1 MSEMIQ
7 KLGELGPE
15 IVMLIG
21 ACFCLVVGLHKS
33 AEIRK
38 LTVAVAAV
46 TLIFAGFFNAFQAID
61 SDSTWTLAIYTKM
74 IVCVIGVLILFFAA
88 DVPDKLKMSKD
99 AEKHP
104 ENFDAANVIR
114 GEFYAFFLFS
124 LTGVMLCGGAN
135 DLVWLFLALEL
146 TSLPTY
152 VMVATGRDS
161 IKANEAGIKYFF
173 LGAMAAAIFLYG
185 FAMIYGATGETNF
198 QAIRNCVAV
207 TGVTPLMTLGM
218 VLSIIGIAFKIAGFP
233 MHFYTADVYEG
244 APTPVTAFLA
254 FVPKTAGFV
263 SLILVLGLIRK
274 VNVVSTGNEYEFTEI
289 ISSLPDTVI
298 ALLWVMAALTMTLG
312 NVMGLMQTNIKR
324 ILAYSSIAHS
334 GYMLVGLLGICGIV
348 GGATTNGA
356 GGVMFYLVAYAL
368 GNLAAFCVLA
378 CIERDGDEATELSD
392 LAGLSKRKP
401 ILAAVMLIA
410 NLSLVGFPPFVGF
423 AGKMYMFSSAV
434 NAGFTGLVIIAVI
447 NSAISAVY
455 YLRIINTCY
464 FAPTEQTTM
473 VQTSPYRIPIA
484 LTASVLTILLGLAGN
499 QLVQISNIATANLG
513 YQNTSVVVKQN
524 HADQVA
530 ADVIES
536 KVSVMQSKLAEPK
549 M

>member
-1 MSEMIQ
+1 MSEMMQ

-15 IVMLIG
+15 MVMLIG
-21 ACFCLVVGLHKS
+21 ACLCLVVGLHKS

-61 SDSTWTLAIYTKM
+61 SDATWTLAIYTKM
-74 IVCVIGVLILFFAA
+74 IVCVVGVLLLFFAA

-99 AEKHP
+99 AQQHP
-104 ENFDAANVIR
+104 ENFDPANVMR

-124 LTGVMLCGGAN
+124 LTGVMLCGGAT

-207 TGVTPLMTLGM
+207 TGVTPLLTLGM

-263 SLILVLGLIRK
+263 SLILVLGLVRK
-274 VNVVSTGNEYEFTEI
+274 VNVVTTGNEYEFTKI
-289 ISSLPDTVI
+289 VSSLPETVV
-298 ALLWVMAALTMTLG
+298 AVLWVMAALTMTLG

-334 GYMLVGLLGICGIV
+334 GYMLVGLLGICGV
-348 GGATTNGA
+348 MGGASTNGA
-356 GGVMFYLVAYAL
+356 GGVMFYLIAYAL
-368 GNLAAFCVLA
+368 GNLAVFCVLA
-378 CIERDGDEATELSD
+378 CIERDGDEATELAD
-392 LAGLSKRKP
+392 LSGLSKRKP
-401 ILAAVMLIA
+401 VLAALMLIG
-410 NLSLVGFPPFVGF
+410 NLSLIGFPPFVGF
-423 AGKMYMFSSAV
+423 AGKVYMFSAAV
-434 NAGFTGLVIIAVI
+434 GAGFTGLVIIAVI

-464 FAPTEQTTM
+464 FGKTEQATM
-473 VQTSPYRIPIA
+473 VDASPYRIPIA
-484 LTASVLTILLGLAGN
+484 MTAAVLTILLGFAGN
-499 QLVQISNIATANLG
+499 QLAMIANTATSNLG
-513 YQNTSVVVKQN
+513 YQNSVVTIKPMRLDPVTTAPIKSN
-524 HADQVA
+524 ISV
-530 ADVIES
+530 VTS
-536 KVSVMQSKLAEPK
+536 KATDPK